1 MNILICVKGKDCN
14 LPDIALDQMTK
25 SVVLEK
31 KASAMFRA
39 IRDPKENVD
48 RDLHVNNHADMIVNF
63 SPRSAAGADALAEAN
78 NYQISEDLLN
88 KDIDKLKELGS
99 LQA

>member
-1 MNILICVKGKDCN
+1 
-14 LPDIALDQMTK
+14 
-25 SVVLEK
+25 
-31 KASAMFRA
+31 
-39 IRDPKENVD
+39 
-48 RDLHVNNHADMIVNF
+48 MIVNF
-63 SPRSAAGADALAEAN
+63 SPRSVAGADALAEAN